1 VAQHLKSER
10 GFGNYE
16 IAISEEEQ
24 IFTYDLDENGGIIN
38 FEKLE
43 DAQAKRGSVPEP
55 EAALEPEE
63 VPENEEEEHGQT
75 ETPEG

>member
-1 VAQHLKSER
+1 VANHIKSER

-38 FEKLE
+38 FERLA
-43 DAQAKRGSVPEP
+43 DAEARSGMVHVPEP
-55 EAALEPEE
+55 ELESEPA
-63 VPENEEEEHGQT
+63 EEEEHGQAQ
-75 ETPEG
+75 EPEEG